1 MINIYREVNT
11 MDQQI
16 VIKPYQKEW
25 VEEYIKE
32 KEKFCSLLGQ
42 EIIAVEHIGSTAV
55 EGLGAKPLIDMMIGV
70 TELQITEKW
79 IEVLSEI
86 EYEYVPKDATNWRFF
101 RKGKWRAGTH
111 HLHVYI
117 YNSDEWRN
125 NILFRDFLISN
136 EWARKEY
143 RELKEMLAITYAFD
157 RVSYTKAKAPFIRKI
172 LELARIQ

>member
-1 MINIYREVNT
+1 

-25 VEEYIKE
+25 QEEYLKE
-32 KEKFCSLLGQ
+32 KDNFCSLLG
-42 EIIAVEHIGSTAV
+42 EEMIAIEHIGSTAV

-70 TELQITEKW
+70 TDLQITKEW
-79 IEVLSEI
+79 TENFSVIG
-86 EYEYVPKDATNWRFF
+86 YEYVPKETPNWCFF

-125 NILFRDFLISN
+125 NLFFRDFLITN

-143 RELKEMLAITYAFD
+143 KELKEKLAITFPFD
-157 RVSYTKAKAPFIRKI
+157 RVSYTKAKAPFIQKI
-172 LELARIQ
+172 LKLAKKDL

>member
-1 MINIYREVNT
+1 

-25 VEEYIKE
+25 QEEYLKE
-32 KEKFCSLLGQ
+32 KDKFCSLLG
-42 EIIAVEHIGSTAV
+42 EEMIAIEHIGSTAI

-70 TELQITEKW
+70 TDLQITEEWTKNFSV
-79 IEVLSEI
+79 IG
-86 EYEYVPKDATNWRFF
+86 YEYVPKETPNWRFF

-125 NILFRDFLISN
+125 NLFFRDFLITN

-143 RELKEMLAITYAFD
+143 KELKEKLAITFPFD
-157 RVSYTKAKAPFIRKI
+157 RVSYTKAKAPFIQKI
-172 LELARIQ
+172 LKLAKKDL

>member
-1 MINIYREVNT
+1 

-25 VEEYIKE
+25 QEEYLKE
-32 KEKFCSLLGQ
+32 KDKFCSLLG
-42 EIIAVEHIGSTAV
+42 EEMIAIEHIGSTSI

-70 TELQITEKW
+70 TDLQITEKW
-79 IEVLSEI
+79 IKPLSKI
-86 EYEYVPKDATNWRFF
+86 GYEYVPKETSNWRFF
-101 RKGKWRAGTH
+101 RKGEWRAGTH

-125 NILFRDFLISN
+125 NLLFRDFLKKH

-143 RELKEMLAITYAFD
+143 GELKEMLATTYPFD
-157 RVSYTKAKAPFIRKI
+157 RVSYTNAKAPFIQKMI
-172 LELARIQ
+172 MLAKKNNQYKV